1 SVPVMETLFS
11 WSNLFI
17 VFVLLFSLPFLNRLL
32 LKSREGLEIQN
43 PVIDFEGTSSFET
56 EYVEQED
63 AVVFS
68 DRLENS
74 RIISI
79 IIGLLGI
86 IYVVYHFYSNGFD
99 LNLNIVNFTM
109 LFLVILLHDTTI
121 RFLHSVAYEVKI
133 DGGIIVEFTLYVVII

>member
-1 SVPVMETLFS
+1 MPLLIASDDHFLYEEIGSVLVKETFFS
-11 WSNLFI
+11 WSNLLI
-17 VFVLLFSLPFLNRLL
+17 VFVLLFSLPFLNCLL
-32 LKSREGLEIQN
+32 LKSSDGFEIQN
-43 PVIDFEGTSSFET
+43 HVINFEETSTFEY

-74 RIISI
+74 RVISI
-79 IIGLLGI
+79 ITGLLGI

-109 LFLVILLHDTTI
+109 LFLGILLHGTPR
-121 RFLHSVAYEVKI
+121 RFL
-133 DGGIIVEFTLYVVII
+133 